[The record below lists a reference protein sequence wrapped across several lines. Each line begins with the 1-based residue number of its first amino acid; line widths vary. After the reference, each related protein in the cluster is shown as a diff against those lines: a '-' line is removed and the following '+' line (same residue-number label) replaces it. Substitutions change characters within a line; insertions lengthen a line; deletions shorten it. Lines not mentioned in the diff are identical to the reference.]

1 MSNNHPLVSI
11 GVPVYNG
18 SDYLAAALD
27 SICGQSYTHL
37 EIIISDNGSTDE
49 TESICRAYASQDSR
63 IKYVRQE
70 TNQGATWNF
79 NEVVR
84 LASAPYFR
92 WAAHDDVLAKTC
104 IEKCVAELEARPDV
118 VLCHTRVEVIDEDGR
133 FKHDFDITLQTDHAA
148 PATRF
153 RELLIPWNMYYE
165 IFGLIRRSAL
175 DKAGKMGNFSHAD
188 GILLERLAL
197 LGPFS
202 QIDEVLFYPR
212 FHARQ
217 SNQVYGLNYH
227 SYTAWFD
234 PKLKGQR
241 VFPYWRQFKEHLA
254 AVREGSLSITEKSR
268 CYTAIATWLVKR
280 RRELVKDLLVIR

>member
-241 VFPYWRQFKEHLA
+241 VYPYWRQFKEHLA